1 MPVPNHVVFNAG
13 EDNVIDEQEDY
24 LEINGV
30 RIQKPLVEKP
40 VSGEDHNI
48 YLYYP
53 RSQYFVTA
61 CRALRRRGTVQ
72 SRRRL

>member
-1 MPVPNHVVFNAG
+1 MDCSPRLLTWSNAV
-13 EDNVIDEQEDY
+13 DAQEDY

-48 YLYYP
+48 NLYYP
-53 RSQYFVTA
+53 THQAPYHLSI
-61 CRALRRRGTVQ
+61 
-72 SRRRL
+72 